1 MIDFIV
7 GFFAVIFFLAFYLY
21 IGYWFLDLKTLPAEH
36 WVSRSANHV
45 RSFFG
50 DIWAPMR
57 WKTRRLD
64 IRLLLVID
72 NLVMRLTNID
82 FVLLSKR
89 LWAGLILFI
98 LKLKKLFF
106 ERNEDKRQRNKT
118 AQQRR
123 SRSV

>member
-7 GFFAVIFFLAFYLY
+7 GFFAVIFFLAFYAY

-50 DIWAPMR
+50 DVWAPMR

-72 NLVMRLTNID
+72 NLVIRLTNMD

-89 LWAGLILFI
+89 LWAHLVCLYLKMALFV
-98 LKLKKLFF
+98 LKLKRLFF
-106 ERNEDKRQRNKT
+106 EKNENKR
-118 AQQRR
+118 
-123 SRSV
+123 

>member
-7 GFFAVIFFLAFYLY
+7 GIFAGIVFLAFYAY

-36 WVSRSANHV
+36 WISRSANQV
-45 RSFFG
+45 GSFFG
-50 DIWAPMR
+50 GIWEPMR

-82 FVLLSKR
+82 FVLLSRR
-89 LWAGLILFI
+89 LWTGLILFI

-106 ERNEDKRQRNKT
+106 ERNEDKR
-118 AQQRR
+118 
-123 SRSV
+123 

>member
-1 MIDFIV
+1 MMDFIV
-7 GFFAVIFFLAFYLY
+7 GIFAGIVFLAFYLY

-50 DIWAPMR
+50 GIWAPMR

-89 LWAGLILFI
+89 LWTGVILFI
-98 LKLKKLFF
+98 SKLKKLFF
-106 ERNEDKRQRNKT
+106 ERNEDKR
-118 AQQRR
+118 
-123 SRSV
+123 

>member
-7 GFFAVIFFLAFYLY
+7 GFFAVIVFLAFYLY

-36 WVSRSANHV
+36 WVSRSANRV

-57 WKTRRLD
+57 YKTRRLD

-72 NLVMRLTNID
+72 NLVIRLTNID

-89 LWAGLILFI
+89 LWTGLILFI
-98 LKLKKLFF
+98 SKLKKLFF
-106 ERNEDKRQRNKT
+106 KRNEDKR
-118 AQQRR
+118 
-123 SRSV
+123 

>member
-7 GFFAVIFFLAFYLY
+7 GLFAVIVFLAFYLY

-36 WVSRSANHV
+36 WISRSANQV
-45 RSFFG
+45 GSFFG

-57 WKTRRLD
+57 YKTRRLD

-89 LWAGLILFI
+89 LWTGLILFI

-106 ERNEDKRQRNKT
+106 ERNEDKR
-118 AQQRR
+118 
-123 SRSV
+123 

>member
-1 MIDFIV
+1 MMDFIV
-7 GFFAVIFFLAFYLY
+7 GIFAVIVFLAFYLY

-36 WVSRSANHV
+36 WVSRSANRV
-45 RSFFG
+45 GSFFG

-57 WKTRRLD
+57 YKTRRLD

-89 LWAGLILFI
+89 LWTGLILFI
-98 LKLKKLFF
+98 SKLKKLFF
-106 ERNEDKRQRNKT
+106 ERNEDKR
-118 AQQRR
+118 
-123 SRSV
+123 

>member
-1 MIDFIV
+1 MMDFIV
-7 GFFAVIFFLAFYLY
+7 GLFAVIVFLAFYAY

-36 WVSRSANHV
+36 WISRSANRV
-45 RSFFG
+45 GSFFG

-57 WKTRRLD
+57 LKTRRLD

-89 LWAGLILFI
+89 LWTGVILFI
-98 LKLKKLFF
+98 SKLKKLFF
-106 ERNEDKRQRNKT
+106 ERNEDKR
-118 AQQRR
+118 
-123 SRSV
+123 

>member
-7 GFFAVIFFLAFYLY
+7 GIFAVIVFLAFYAY

-36 WVSRSANHV
+36 WVSRSANRV
-45 RSFFG
+45 GSFFG

-57 WKTRRLD
+57 LKTRRLD

-89 LWAGLILFI
+89 LWNGLILFI
-98 LKLKKLFF
+98 SKLKKLFF
-106 ERNEDKRQRNKT
+106 ERNEDKR
-118 AQQRR
+118 
-123 SRSV
+123 

>member
-7 GFFAVIFFLAFYLY
+7 GFFAVIFFLAFYAY
-21 IGYWFLDLKTLPAEH
+21 IGYWFLDLKALPAEH
-36 WVSRSANHV
+36 WVSRAADRV
-45 RSFFG
+45 GSFFG
-50 DIWAPMR
+50 GIWAPMR

-89 LWAGLILFI
+89 LWAHLVCLYLKMALFV
-98 LKLKKLFF
+98 LKLKRLFF
-106 ERNEDKRQRNKT
+106 ERNENKR
-118 AQQRR
+118 
-123 SRSV
+123 

>member
-36 WVSRSANHV
+36 WVSRSATRV
-45 RSFFG
+45 RSFCG
-50 DIWAPMR
+50 DVWEPMR
-57 WKTRRLD
+57 YKTRRLD
-64 IRLLLVID
+64 VRLLLVID

-82 FVLLSKR
+82 FVLFSKR
-89 LWAGLILFI
+89 LWVGLVVLYLKTVLFI

-106 ERNEDKRQRNKT
+106 ERNEDKR
-118 AQQRR
+118 
-123 SRSV
+123 